1 MKRTL
6 KILLAITLVALMSLS
21 LSGCIEIDKLR
32 EQQAFF
38 TEDGDI
44 IYKGKTY
51 YSMSNYEYKL
61 RNYNLFDRSSYIN
74 VTSAET
80 PVLLSYLGETGYIST
95 DGIFISLSGY
105 INTYD
110 VSDLFCH
117 EDYYED
123 VIEFFEKAKT
133 QPDNLKY
140 YYPVVDH
147 NAQII
152 TNESYT
158 LSQEEFTA
166 VINAS
171 KEGSTVDESQVITDY
186 VSEMYCR
193 SDVLSLVA
201 PVFDVYYGN
210 DDFFIGIPDENAKT
224 PPYYTYIKVP
234 EKYNDAFERIFSKA
248 KEYIDEADKYSEYY
262 EIEDPEYYY

>member
-1 MKRTL
+1 
-6 KILLAITLVALMSLS
+6 MSFS
-21 LSGCIEIDKLR
+21 LNGCILIDKLR
-32 EQQAFF
+32 EKQAFC
-38 TEDGDI
+38 TESGDL
-44 IYKGKTY
+44 IYNGKTY
-51 YSMSNYEYKL
+51 SRIYSEYIL
-61 RNYNLFDRSSYIN
+61 DNCVLSEPGSPIN
-74 VTSAET
+74 ITSAET
-80 PVLLSYLGETGYIST
+80 PVLLSFLG
-95 DGIFISLSGY
+95 DIFISIDS
-105 INTYD
+105 
-110 VSDLFCH
+110 SFLFCH

-133 QPDNLKY
+133 QLDNLKY

-171 KEGSTVDESQVITDY
+171 KEGSTVDESRVI
-186 VSEMYCR
+186 SEYFTNMCYS
-193 SDVLSLVA
+193 SDTLNLEI

-210 DDFFIGIPDENAKT
+210 GDFYISNYDEIATT

-248 KEYIDEADKYSEYY
+248 KEYIDEADKYGMYY
-262 EIEDPEYYY
+262 WNKDVEHYY

>member
-6 KILLAITLVALMSLS
+6 KILLSITLVALMSFS
-21 LSGCIEIDKLR
+21 LNGCILIDKLR
-32 EQQAFF
+32 EKQAFC
-38 TEDGDI
+38 TESGDL
-44 IYKGKTY
+44 IYNGKTY
-51 YSMSNYEYKL
+51 SRIYSEYIL
-61 RNYNLFDRSSYIN
+61 DNCVLSEPGSPIN
-74 VTSAET
+74 ITSAET
-80 PVLLSYLGETGYIST
+80 PVLLSFLGDMGYISP
-95 DGIFISLSGY
+95 DGIFISIDS
-105 INTYD
+105 
-110 VSDLFCH
+110 SFLFCH

-171 KEGSTVDESQVITDY
+171 KEGSTVDESRVI
-186 VSEMYCR
+186 SEYFTNMCYS
-193 SDVLSLVA
+193 SDTLNLEI

-210 DDFFIGIPDENAKT
+210 GDFYISNYDEIATT

-248 KEYIDEADKYSEYY
+248 KEYIDEADKYGMYY
-262 EIEDPEYYY
+262 WNKDVEHYY

>member
-6 KILLAITLVALMSLS
+6 KILLSITLVALMSFS
-21 LSGCIEIDKLR
+21 LNGCILIDKLR
-32 EQQAFF
+32 EQQAFY
-38 TEDGDI
+38 TESGDL
-44 IYKGKTY
+44 IYNGKI
-51 YSMSNYEYKL
+51 YSRIYSEYILDNYVLSEPG
-61 RNYNLFDRSSYIN
+61 SPIN

-80 PVLLSYLGETGYIST
+80 PVLLSFLGDMGYISP
-95 DGIFISLSGY
+95 DGIFISFDS
-105 INTYD
+105 
-110 VSDLFCH
+110 SDSSFLFCH

-171 KEGSTVDESQVITDY
+171 KEGSTVDESRVI
-186 VSEMYCR
+186 SEYFSNMCYS
-193 SDVLSLVA
+193 SDTLNLEV

-210 DDFFIGIPDENAKT
+210 GDFYISNYDEIATT

-248 KEYIDEADKYSEYY
+248 KEYIDEADKYDMYY
-262 EIEDPEYYY
+262 WNKDVEHYY

>member
-6 KILLAITLVALMSLS
+6 KILLSITLVALMSFS
-21 LSGCIEIDKLR
+21 LNGCILIDKLR
-32 EQQAFF
+32 EQQAFY
-38 TEDGDI
+38 TESGDL
-44 IYKGKTY
+44 IYNGKI
-51 YSMSNYEYKL
+51 YSRIYSEYILDNYVLSEPG
-61 RNYNLFDRSSYIN
+61 SPIN

-80 PVLLSYLGETGYIST
+80 PVLLSFLGDMGYISPN
-95 DGIFISLSGY
+95 GIFISFDS
-105 INTYD
+105 
-110 VSDLFCH
+110 SDSSFLFCH

-171 KEGSTVDESQVITDY
+171 KEGSTVDESQVI
-186 VSEMYCR
+186 SEYFSNMYYS
-193 SDVLSLVA
+193 SDTLNLEV

-210 DDFFIGIPDENAKT
+210 GDFYIGIYDENAKT

-248 KEYIDEADKYSEYY
+248 KEYIDEAAKYSEYY